1 MLIYLQMIETE
12 QDRSKFERI
21 YLQYRNLMYHAAYS
35 ILHNEEDA
43 EDAVHH
49 AFVKVAE
56 NINKISEAVCPK
68 TAAYVVTIVENKA
81 IDLYRRKKKH
91 PSVPLEQETI
101 GLAIEYTGENELARC
116 IAALPAVY
124 RQVLMLKYYHGY
136 STKETAKLL
145 SLSTANVSKIE
156 QRAKAKL
163 EILCREAGVL

>member
-21 YLQYRNLMYHAAYS
+21 YLQYRNLMFSAAFS
-35 ILHNEEDA
+35 VLHNPEDA

-56 NINKISEAVCPK
+56 NIDKISEAVCPK

-91 PSVPLEQETI
+91 P
-101 GLAIEYTGENELARC
+101 
-116 IAALPAVY
+116 
-124 RQVLMLKYYHGY
+124 
-136 STKETAKLL
+136 
-145 SLSTANVSKIE
+145 
-156 QRAKAKL
+156 
-163 EILCREAGVL
+163 